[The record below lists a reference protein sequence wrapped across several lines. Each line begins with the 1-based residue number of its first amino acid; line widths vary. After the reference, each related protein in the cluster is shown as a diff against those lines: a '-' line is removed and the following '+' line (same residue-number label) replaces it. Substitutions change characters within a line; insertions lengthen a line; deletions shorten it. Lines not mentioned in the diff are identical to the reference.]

1 MKIII
6 KIGTSTLTYV
16 SGCINIRRIES
27 LCKVISDLKNA
38 GNEVIMVSSGAI
50 AMGHGKL
57 NIKSPPQN
65 IAEKQA
71 FAAVRQC
78 ELMYAYDKIFSEYNH
93 TVAQILLTADDLRNP
108 ERHEKFDSTMEQ
120 RLEWNVIP
128 IINENDTVSTAEIK
142 IGDNDT
148 LAAIVA
154 ESVGADLLV
163 LMTDIDGL
171 FDSDPRKN
179 PKAKFID
186 RVEECSDGIMELGGD
201 AGSERGTGGM
211 YTKLKAAKIATEAG
225 CDMIIMNGA
234 FPENLYNII
243 DGKPIGTRFF
253 AKKG

>member
-71 FAAVRQC
+71 FAAVGQC

-120 RLEWNVIP
+120 LLEWNVIP

-171 FDSDPRKN
+171 FDSDPRKTRKQSLSTVLRN
-179 PKAKFID
+179 AP
-186 RVEECSDGIMELGGD
+186 
-201 AGSERGTGGM
+201 TG
-211 YTKLKAAKIATEAG
+211 L
-225 CDMIIMNGA
+225 
-234 FPENLYNII
+234 
-243 DGKPIGTRFF
+243 
-253 AKKG
+253 